1 MNFKALKTKL
11 LIGSGLSHLI
21 TRTFPNLR
29 SQCLNASL
37 LDPKKGPD
45 MAVKTKRY
53 LLSFRPADKKKAPN
67 GQKHLWGIK
76 ELGGSSLVLFLTNH
90 FYIREKTKG
99 GSISRLM
106 FPFLFWPWVAFFGG
120 GEEEAKSSGRNSKE
134 MAAKKEAKARKR
146 AQEDINSPLYFFSSS
161 SSSSPEPFSVLFPP
175 NKGSG
180 EKNQVHL
187 TNHLCDFLAKK
198 EELCQLGKRGTGR
211 KLKLK

>member
-1 MNFKALKTKL
+1 MT
-11 LIGSGLSHLI
+11 SM
-21 TRTFPNLR
+21 
-29 SQCLNASL
+29 SQCKLAW
-37 LDPKKGPD
+37 PKKGPRNGC
-45 MAVKTKRY
+45 KTKRY

-67 GQKHLWGIK
+67 EQKHLWGIK

-90 FYIREKTKG
+90 FYIRGKTKG

-106 FPFLFWPWVAFFGG
+106 FPFLFWPW
-120 GEEEAKSSGRNSKE
+120 EEKSSGRNSKE

-161 SSSSPEPFSVLFPP
+161 SSSPEPFSVLFPP

-187 TNHLCDFLAKK
+187 TNHLCEFHTNK